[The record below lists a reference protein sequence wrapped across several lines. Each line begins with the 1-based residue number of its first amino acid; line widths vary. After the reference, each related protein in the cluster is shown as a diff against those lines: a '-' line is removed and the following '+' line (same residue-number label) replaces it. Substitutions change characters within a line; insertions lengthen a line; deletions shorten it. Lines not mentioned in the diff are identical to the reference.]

1 LAGQIRERKWDDH
14 HIACYKSFHASSS
27 AGEDQSS
34 AQTVWAKG
42 NKDSPLGDDAAFR
55 LFKKAKKSRTSR
67 RVSSGTLYSSAISI
81 ADDTQ
86 VKKPTYANRQGN
98 PPEFIQKRGGNCQ
111 PPKARIRTLRQ
122 PGNRIVRLSAKYGL
136 IAICSYVSGLALRAR
151 KARAG
156 FRFVGTPRSSSAPL
170 LSDANGKL
178 DPLPALKRFDSLD
191 PRRVM
196 EITFEVARPPSF
208 LHRLKSHAPIAAFV
222 APDSVNSTSMTVPS
236 TNGVARARK
245 TNSPAHSRRPLRA
258 QLTPLNSKAR
268 PTK

>member
-81 ADDTQ
+81 A
-86 VKKPTYANRQGN
+86 TYANRQGN